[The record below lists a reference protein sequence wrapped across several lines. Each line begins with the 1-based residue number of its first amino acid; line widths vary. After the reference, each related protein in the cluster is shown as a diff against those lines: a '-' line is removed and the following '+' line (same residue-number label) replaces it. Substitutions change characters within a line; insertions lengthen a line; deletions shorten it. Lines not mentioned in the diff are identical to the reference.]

1 MLHKISLYYFS
12 PTGGTKKAGETFCQE
27 MAGQVEV
34 IDLGVPKQTV
44 REPEGEVVVFAAP
57 VFGGRIPKL
66 VTDKIRKLH
75 GNGKRA
81 VTLAVYGTR
90 AYEDA
95 LLELNRAV
103 EGQGFQVAA
112 SAALIARHSIVPEVG
127 AGRPD
132 EKDQEEIRDFAKSVL
147 EKLRTSFQG
156 TVKVPGNDPYKEAM
170 NMPATPISLP
180 VCNQCKRC
188 VSICPAEAISIS
200 DGMVTTDT
208 EACILCMACTVA
220 CPQGARILPPPLQEQ
235 MNEKLGALK
244 TVRRENE
251 FYL

>member
-1 MLHKISLYYFS
+1 
-12 PTGGTKKAGETFCQE
+12 
-27 MAGQVEV
+27 
-34 IDLGVPKQTV
+34 
-44 REPEGEVVVFAAP
+44 
-57 VFGGRIPKL
+57 
-66 VTDKIRKLH
+66 
-75 GNGKRA
+75 
-81 VTLAVYGTR
+81 
-90 AYEDA
+90 
-95 LLELNRAV
+95 
-103 EGQGFQVAA
+103 
-112 SAALIARHSIVPEVG
+112 
-127 AGRPD
+127 
-132 EKDQEEIRDFAKSVL
+132 
-147 EKLRTSFQG
+147 
-156 TVKVPGNDPYKEAM
+156 M

>member
-1 MLHKISLYYFS
+1 M
-12 PTGGTKKAGETFCQE
+12 
-27 MAGQVEV
+27 
-34 IDLGVPKQTV
+34 
-44 REPEGEVVVFAAP
+44 
-57 VFGGRIPKL
+57 
-66 VTDKIRKLH
+66 
-75 GNGKRA
+75 
-81 VTLAVYGTR
+81 
-90 AYEDA
+90 
-95 LLELNRAV
+95 
-103 EGQGFQVAA
+103 AA

-200 DGMVTTDT
+200 EGMVTTDT